1 MNQNTG
7 GLGRGLNSLIPQKN
21 NPPTGRVFD
30 ERKGNLLEVSVNEI
44 RPNTRQPRLDFGEQ
58 AQEELVGSVR
68 EHGILQ
74 PLVVIRHEDHYELI
88 AGERRLRAAKEVGLK
103 TVPVIVRTADEQTKL
118 ELSLIEN
125 LQRQDLNA
133 IEEAKSFKALH
144 EEFGMSHDDIAKRVG
159 RSRPVI
165 SNTIRLLDLPGDI
178 QDALIVK
185 RINYTQSRAL
195 LALSQ
200 IEQRR
205 TFEELMRGEKIISS
219 DIEKRAPPTR
229 RQEDPNLKAAEARL
243 REVLG
248 TKVLVK
254 RRAGRGS
261 IVVEFYSDEELQDLI
276 YKIVGE

>member
-159 RSRPVI
+159 
-165 SNTIRLLDLPGDI
+165 
-178 QDALIVK
+178 
-185 RINYTQSRAL
+185 
-195 LALSQ
+195 
-200 IEQRR
+200 
-205 TFEELMRGEKIISS
+205 
-219 DIEKRAPPTR
+219 
-229 RQEDPNLKAAEARL
+229 
-243 REVLG
+243 
-248 TKVLVK
+248 
-254 RRAGRGS
+254 
-261 IVVEFYSDEELQDLI
+261 
-276 YKIVGE
+276 